1 MKYTD
6 ILYQIY
12 HIFQRC
18 TRQSVA
24 NILIYC
30 TKYTIYF
37 KAALDNLY
45 QIYHIYCTKYTIY
58 FKTILNSSLIQTK
71 FCFKP
76 IPHITYT
83 SSKVSKNISIFFGYY
98 YKYFGK
104 KHKQNLSIK
113 TPPQVNKKGKRL
125 FTQFNNRLT

>member
-1 MKYTD
+1 M
-6 ILYQIY
+6 
-12 HIFQRC
+12 
-18 TRQSVA
+18 
-24 NILIYC
+24 
-30 TKYTIYF
+30 YF

-58 FKTILNSSLIQTK
+58 FKTILNNSLIQTK

-98 YKYFGK
+98 YKYFEK
-104 KHKQNLSIK
+104 KNTTKFKYKN
-113 TPPQVNKKGKRL
+113 TPPGEQKGEAIVYSVQQLLNLILYRSN
-125 FTQFNNRLT
+125 FRFI